1 MKKVLRQWK
10 RRRLTISGKISV
22 YKSLASSM
30 LTHILLSLPNPS
42 QELLEEYDKMT
53 ADYQNLGFFFLEYP
67 YSLGGLQLHNLLRF
81 SNSLETTWLRR
92 IMATDSGWT
101 TFALAYEIDKCWTLG
116 NGLAEQKK
124 NTIVNTFWKDVITSI
139 IDLRKE
145 LRPLTDLDFLCWPLW
160 YDPTIRLPIIKK
172 LQRNN
177 VCMVSDL

>member
-1 MKKVLRQWK
+1 MLLGIYFNRKELYKITEHNCRLKFPKMKKVLRQWK

-30 LTHILLSLPNPS
+30 LTHILLSLPNQS

-53 ADYQNLGFFFLEYP
+53 ADFLWGGKPPKFRKEILEYP
-67 YSLGGLQLHNLLRF
+67 YSLGGLQLHDLLRF
-81 SNSLETTWLRR
+81 SNSLKTTSLRR

-101 TFALAYEIDKCWTLG
+101 TFALAYGIDECWTFG
-116 NGLAEQKK
+116 NDFAEQKKK

-145 LRPLTDLDFLCWPLW
+145 LRQ
-160 YDPTIRLPIIKK
+160 I
-172 LQRNN
+172 
-177 VCMVSDL
+177 